1 MLPQLTEALRRKA
14 EGRGFDP
21 PMVSLEFLIKFCPHY
36 GPGFDS
42 VSNGNKYQE
51 YFMGGKSVGAYS

>member
-1 MLPQLTEALRRKA
+1 MVAQLAEALRNKA

-21 PMVSLEFLIKFCPHY
+21 PMVSLEFFNDFCPHY

-42 VSNGNKYQE
+42 VSKGNEYQE
-51 YFMGGKSVGAYS
+51 YFLGW